1 MKGLSYHREGG
12 YRLPDRNSE
21 YINSHTQVGAHPLRT
36 ESEEERGGTE
46 GERDRVESDFEGHIL
61 GSYA

>member
-1 MKGLSYHREGG
+1 MEGLSYHGEGG
-12 YRLPDRNSE
+12 CRLPDRNSE

-46 GERDRVESDFEGHIL
+46 GERVESDFEGDII

>member
-1 MKGLSYHREGG
+1 MEGLSFHGEGG
-12 YRLPDRNSE
+12 CRLPDRNSE

-46 GERDRVESDFEGHIL
+46 GERVESDFECYIL

>member
-1 MKGLSYHREGG
+1 MEGLSYHREGG

-36 ESEEERGGTE
+36 ENEEEREGGQR
-46 GERDRVESDFEGHIL
+46 ERE
-61 GSYA
+61 